1 MPTFS
6 TDLLVYGAIAVAFMV
21 FNYIV
26 QKLSERARAEQ
37 AQEPEPEP
45 AVEPMDESATDA
57 LGDLAWGRTPETL
70 RPEYLAFETAR
81 GPSVR
86 TSAPDVVHD
95 AVHALYR
102 PPHPVRE
109 RLRDTS
115 ELRKAMVL
123 MAVLGPC
130 RAHQEPGADGR

>member
-37 AQEPEPEP
+37 VQEPEP
-45 AVEPMDESATDA
+45 AFEPMDEVATDA
-57 LGDLAWGRTPETL
+57 LGELEWGRTPATV
-70 RPEYLAFETAR
+70 RPEYFSFDDA
-81 GPSVR
+81 VR
-86 TSAPDVVHD
+86 SPGERASPPDVVHD
-95 AVHALYR
+95 SVHALYR
-102 PPHPVRE
+102 PPHPIRE
-109 RLRDTS
+109 RLRDAS

-130 RAHQEPGADGR
+130 RAHQGPDADGR

>member
-37 AQEPEPEP
+37 ELEP
-45 AVEPMDESATDA
+45 AVEPVDESATDA
-57 LGDLAWGRTPETL
+57 LSDLEWGRAPETL
-70 RPEYLAFETAR
+70 RPEYLAFDTAR

-86 TSAPDVVHD
+86 ASVPDGVHD
-95 AVHALYR
+95 SIHALYR

-109 RLRDTS
+109 RLRDAS
-115 ELRKAMVL
+115 ELRQAMVL